1 MKERSYL
8 ISVGIVIYI
17 VMSAVDRFIYHI
29 PKIIYIPLAILGITL
44 ILIGFFKDKS
54 QQHNK
59 NG

>member
-29 PKIIYIPLAILGITL
+29 PNVIYIPLAILVVLRQEKGL
-44 ILIGFFKDKS
+44 IK
-54 QQHNK
+54 
-59 NG
+59 

>member
-29 PKIIYIPLAILGITL
+29 PNVIYIPLAILGITL
-44 ILIGFFKDKS
+44 MMLAYK
-54 QQHNK
+54 
-59 NG
+59 

>member
-1 MKERSYL
+1 MMKERSYL

-29 PKIIYIPLAILGITL
+29 PNIIYIPLAILGITI

-54 QQHNK
+54 
-59 NG
+59 

>member
-17 VMSAVDRFIYHI
+17 VMSGVDRFVYHI
-29 PKIIYIPLAILGITL
+29 PNIIYIPLAILGITL

-54 QQHNK
+54 
-59 NG
+59 

>member
-29 PKIIYIPLAILGITL
+29 PKVIYIPLAILGITI

-54 QQHNK
+54 
-59 NG
+59 